1 MVNLT
6 DEQKQK
12 ISEMSSPKEMETNER
27 KRQYSALRRAIRSS
41 GNPAL
46 TTKFETCNDTD
57 RWGAAA
63 HRPSNL
69 CYIILNHASIK
80 LLFVTTLIGSMAHG
94 WFSFVPSNVFHYGLK
109 EP

>member
-63 HRPSNL
+63 PT
-69 CYIILNHASIK
+69 IK
-80 LLFVTTLIGSMAHG
+80 FML
-94 WFSFVPSNVFHYGLK
+94 YY
-109 EP
+109 